1 MVPQKVL
8 KLLSLLKRT
17 LFSTVKENENM
28 NFGFLFTLLLGVAI
42 SYHWK
47 TSALQKVSCEAWGQ
61 LVCGVTATVTPQL
74 CWAVLARL
82 EASRQQPKGKASLG
96 I

>member
-1 MVPQKVL
+1 MVPQKVI
-8 KLLSLLKRT
+8 KLLSLLKRA
-17 LFSTVKENENM
+17 LFSAVKENEHM
-28 NFGFLFTLLLGVAI
+28 NFGLLFTLLLGVAI

-47 TSALQKVSCEAWGQ
+47 TSALQKVSWEAWGH
-61 LVCGVTATVTPQL
+61 LVCGVTATVTPEL